1 MGEISNKMEKF
12 RNLIDKIIELF
23 CTVIMIIMTVL
34 VSWQVFTR
42 YVFNK
47 PSTVTEQL
55 CQYLFIWL
63 VLFGSA
69 FIFGKREHMQIVF
82 IKDKLPPKIGMI
94 CDVIQEVIIF
104 IFTLGVLVVG
114 GYQSSMRQM
123 VQVDAALQ
131 IPVGVIY
138 AAIPLSGVFV
148 LFYSVLNMKKIIGK
162 NS

>member
-1 MGEISNKMEKF
+1 MEKF
-12 RNLIDKIIELF
+12 RNIIDKMIEIF
-23 CTVIMIIMTVL
+23 CTVIMVVMTVL

-82 IKDKLPPKIGMI
+82 IKDKLPAKLGML
-94 CDVIQEVIIF
+94 CDIIQEVVIF
-104 IFTLGVLVVG
+104 IFTLGVLIVG
-114 GYQSSMRQM
+114 GYQSSLRQM
-123 VQVDAALQ
+123 AQVDAALQ
-131 IPVGVIY
+131 IPIGIIY
-138 AAIPLSGVFV
+138 AAIPLSGIFV
-148 LFYSVLNMKKIIGK
+148 IFYSILNVKKIIAK
-162 NS
+162 K

>member
-1 MGEISNKMEKF
+1 MEKF
-12 RNLIDKIIELF
+12 RNIIDKMIEIF
-23 CTVIMIIMTVL
+23 CTAIMVIMTVL

-82 IKDKLPPKIGMI
+82 IKDKLPAKLGMV
-94 CDVIQEVIIF
+94 CDIIQEITVF
-104 IFTLGVLVVG
+104 IFTLGILIVG

-123 VQVDAALQ
+123 AQVDAALQ
-131 IPVGVIY
+131 IPIGIIY
-138 AAIPLSGVFV
+138 AAIPLSGIFV
-148 LFYSVLNMKKIIGK
+148 IFYSILNVKKIIMK
-162 NS
+162 K

>member
-1 MGEISNKMEKF
+1 MEKF
-12 RNLIDKIIELF
+12 RNIIDKMIEIF
-23 CTVIMIIMTVL
+23 CTVIMVVMTVL

-82 IKDKLPPKIGMI
+82 IKDKLPAKLGML
-94 CDVIQEVIIF
+94 CDIIQEVVIF
-104 IFTLGVLVVG
+104 IFTLGVLIVG
-114 GYQSSMRQM
+114 GYQSSLRQM
-123 VQVDAALQ
+123 AQVDAALQ
-131 IPVGVIY
+131 IPIGIIY
-138 AAIPLSGVFV
+138 AAIPLSGIFV
-148 LFYSVLNMKKIIGK
+148 IFYSILNIKKIIAK
-162 NS
+162 K